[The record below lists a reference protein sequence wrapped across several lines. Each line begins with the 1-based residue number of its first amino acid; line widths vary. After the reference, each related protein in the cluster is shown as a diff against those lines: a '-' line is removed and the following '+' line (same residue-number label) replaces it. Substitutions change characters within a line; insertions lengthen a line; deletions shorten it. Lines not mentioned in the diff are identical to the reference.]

1 MNEITMIASALDAKQ
16 SLYHSQVGMAILDNR
31 QKADQALA
39 QMLMESVKGGQTVIN
54 KSGPGSLDL
63 YV

>member
-1 MNEITMIASALDAKQ
+1 MNEITLITSALDAKQ
-16 SLYHSQVGMAILDNR
+16 SLTNSQVGMAILDNR

-39 QMLMESVKGGQTVIN
+39 QMLMESVKVGQTIIN
-54 KSGPGSLDL
+54 KSGPGGLDL